1 MSGRGD
7 NGSKVPGRDARPRAP
22 LPKRFYKAVTVAA
35 MDSPPHRAEGASSTR
50 PGEGGTP
57 TADVL
62 RSPPPYPSPTR
73 GEGSGSSTG
82 QGDACAFRIL
92 LDGRPART
100 PAKADL
106 ALPTRALAEAIAAEW
121 EAQRDHIDAA
131 TMPLTRLANSA
142 IDGVAARLPKVRA
155 DVVAFAAN
163 DLLCYRADGS
173 DPLVQRQCQQW
184 DPILAWSRDVLGA
197 RFEVATGLMPV
208 AQPERACAAVAAAL
222 EGLDAFR
229 LVALHVMTTLMGSAL
244 LALAHARGVLTAEA
258 AWAAAH
264 VDEDWQIG
272 RWGEDAD
279 AAARR
284 ARRWAE
290 MQAASRLLALLA

>member
-1 MSGRGD
+1 M
-7 NGSKVPGRDARPRAP
+7 
-22 LPKRFYKAVTVAA
+22 
-35 MDSPPHRAEGASSTR
+35 
-50 PGEGGTP
+50 GEGN
-57 TADVL
+57 A
-62 RSPPPYPSPTR
+62 R
-73 GEGSGSSTG
+73 
-82 QGDACAFRIL
+82 AFRIL
-92 LDGRPART
+92 LDGKPART
-100 PAKADL
+100 PAKAEL
-106 ALPTRALAEAIAAEW
+106 AVPTRALAEAIAAEW
-121 EAQRDHIDAA
+121 QAQGERIDAA

-142 IDGVAARLPKVRA
+142 IDGVAARLSKVRA
-155 DVVAFAAN
+155 DIVAFAAN
-163 DLLCYRADGS
+163 DLLCYRADGPG
-173 DPLVQRQCQQW
+173 PLVQQQGQQW

-197 RFEVATGLMPV
+197 GFEVATGLMPV
-208 AQPERACAAVAAAL
+208 AQPEQACAAVAAAL

-244 LALAHARGVLTAEA
+244 LALAQARGVLTAEA

-290 MQAASRLLALLA
+290 MEAASRLLALLA